1 MSIPSF
7 TDYQSGKLN
16 EAKVSFDGMNY
27 VIGVFTD
34 RQGIAVQFIPDSKTL
49 DGFSKNE
56 QVEKIL
62 DKLKKGM
69 PEFASTLWFE
79 SGNGAAGLVFRV
91 NTFDLGDLIAK
102 AIK

>member
-49 DGFSKNE
+49 DSFSKNE